1 MSSPLTRV
9 RLKQISQ
16 LIEKGKRLDERGLH
30 DYRDLKIE
38 LGLIERAEGSA
49 RVLLGKTEVLVGVKV
64 ETGTPFPDTPNDGVQ
79 TVNAELVP
87 LASPNFE
94 PGPPDENSIE
104 LARIVDRGIRE
115 SKAIDTEKLVIE
127 PGKKV
132 FVVFIDVYVLN
143 HDGNLI
149 DASALAAMSALLNTK
164 MPNYEIKDGEL
175 KIKQGYTPL
184 PLKNHPITVTIGKI
198 GNTLIVDPW
207 AEEEQVINKNLKK
220 QKIKVKKEKVYSV
233 SSSVADSTAAVFG
246 ASSTGAPFAARLAIT
261 PSFVTG
267 VYAPP
272 VKVYSH
278 FLHFQ
283 TPTLT
288 RLTFMKPQLGHL

>member
-1 MSSPLTRV
+1 MSSQLTRV

-16 LIEKGKRLDERGLH
+16 LIEKGKRLDERGLQ

-38 LGLIERAEGSA
+38 QGLIERAEGSA

-64 ETGTPFPDTPNDGVQ
+64 ETGEPFPDTPNDGVQ

-115 SKAIDTEKLVIE
+115 SKAIDTEKLCIE

-149 DASALAAMSALLNTK
+149 DASALAAMSALLNAK
-164 MPNYEIKDGEL
+164 MPNYEVKDGEL

-184 PLKNHPITVTIGKI
+184 PIKNHPITVTIGKI

-207 AEEEQVINKNLKK
+207 AEEEQVMDSRLSMAFKDDGNICAIQKGGSGFFTPQQILEASKLAQQKAAELRKK
-220 QKIKVKKEKVYSV
+220 
-233 SSSVADSTAAVFG
+233 
-246 ASSTGAPFAARLAIT
+246 LNW
-261 PSFVTG
+261 
-267 VYAPP
+267 
-272 VKVYSH
+272 
-278 FLHFQ
+278 
-283 TPTLT
+283 
-288 RLTFMKPQLGHL
+288 